1 MDEVNH
7 VKMVVSLCYFVVLSY
22 FLCLIDDYE
31 YSVNVLIGERFL
43 KFYFAEF
50 LNVLYVFRYQW
61 VFHIWYQSEVETL
74 SPIGLKTLHHV
85 LF

>member
-31 YSVNVLIGERFL
+31 YSVNVLIGERLL
-43 KFYFAEF
+43 KLYFADF
-50 LNVLYVFRYQW
+50 LTVL
-61 VFHIWYQSEVETL
+61 
-74 SPIGLKTLHHV
+74 
-85 LF
+85 